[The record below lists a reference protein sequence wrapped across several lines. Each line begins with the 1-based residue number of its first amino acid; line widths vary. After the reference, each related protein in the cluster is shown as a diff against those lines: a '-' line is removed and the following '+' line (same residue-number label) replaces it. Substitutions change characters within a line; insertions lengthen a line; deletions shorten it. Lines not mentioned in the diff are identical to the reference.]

1 MATEPER
8 SHAEALEASTQ
19 DHEHQMARAKQS
31 AEVRTAGRQQL
42 ARLLVIVFI
51 VTVWLAQTGYVTY
64 KAVAEPE
71 ILVDI
76 EKFIALIGVTGIVAG
91 QIINKLWPQQE

>member
-8 SHAEALEASTQ
+8 THAESIEASQ
-19 DHEHQMARAKQS
+19 QAHDHATAQTKQVAELRA
-31 AEVRTAGRQQL
+31 AVRQQL
-42 ARLLVIVFI
+42 ARLLVIILI
-51 VTVWLAQTGYVTY
+51 VAIWLAQTGYVTY
-64 KAVAEPE
+64 KAVAEPA